1 MEDHMLDDETKEL
14 VRNLNSPH
22 RVTNIMAL
30 FKFCEKAATI
40 IQDQAA
46 ELHRAAADAIE
57 AQPPKAAPK
66 KSTKK

>member
-1 MEDHMLDDETKEL
+1 MLDDETKEL

-22 RVTNIMAL
+22 RVTNVMAL

-46 ELHRAAADAIE
+46 ELHRAAADALE
-57 AQPPKAAPK
+57 AQPKKTAPK
-66 KSTKK
+66 KSAKK